1 MRRICNFG
9 RKREVKYENKI
20 KKQPVENT
28 IGKKKES
35 MQTDLN
41 KILDNDQ
48 A

>member
-9 RKREVKYENKI
+9 RKREVKYENK
-20 KKQPVENT
+20 KQPVENT
-28 IGKKKES
+28 ICKKKES